1 MSDVLA
7 TLSNE
12 LAAVVENTGRSVVR
26 VEARRRLP
34 ASGVVWSND
43 GLIVTA
49 HHVVHWDEN
58 IRVGVG
64 AETFPA
70 ALVGR
75 DPSTDLAVL
84 RAEGIR
90 LPAAAWETPDDLRVG
105 HLALA
110 LGRPGRSVQATFGI
124 VSALGEGWRSP
135 AGGLIDRYLQTD
147 VVMYPGFSGGPLVDA
162 LGVVRGV
169 NSSALMRG
177 VSLAVPTS
185 TVSRVVEALLE
196 HGRIR
201 RGYLGVG
208 AQPARLPEAIAEEL
222 GQETGLLLVSVEKGS
237 PAERGG
243 LVMGDTIV
251 GLGGERVRHLDDLM
265 ALLGGD
271 SVGQER
277 AVRVLRGGGLAEVTV
292 VIGERE

>member
-1 MSDVLA
+1 MADVLA

-49 HHVVHWDEN
+49 HHVVHRDEN

-64 AETFPA
+64 AETVPA

-84 RAEGIR
+84 RVEGISQ
-90 LPAAAWETPDDLRVG
+90 PAAPWETPDDLQVG

-124 VSALGEGWRSP
+124 ISALGEGWRSP
-135 AGGLIDRYLQTD
+135 AGGMIDRYLQTD

-162 LGVVRGV
+162 LGNVRGI

-222 GQETGLLLVSVEKGS
+222 GQETGLLLVSVEKDS

-265 ALLGGD
+265 ALLGGNA
-271 SVGQER
+271 VGQETPI
-277 AVRVLRGGGLAEVTV
+277 RVLRGGGLAEVSV

>member
-1 MSDVLA
+1 MSDVLM

-26 VEARRRLP
+26 IEARRRLP
-34 ASGVVWSND
+34 ASGIVWSND

-49 HHVVHWDEN
+49 HHVVQRDEN

-64 AETFPA
+64 EESFPA

-84 RAEGIR
+84 RAEGAG
-90 LPAAAWETPDDLRVG
+90 LPAAAWEAPDDLQVG

-135 AGGLIDRYLQTD
+135 SGGAIDRYLQTD

-162 LGVVRGV
+162 LGQVRGV
-169 NSSALMRG
+169 NSSALLRG

-185 TVSRVVEALLE
+185 TISRVVEALVA

-208 AQPARLPEAIAEEL
+208 AQPARLPEATADEL

-237 PAERGG
+237 PAGRGG

-251 GLGGERVRHLDDLM
+251 ALGGERVRHLDDLM

-271 SVGQER
+271 AVGQER
-277 AVRVLRGGGLAEVTV
+277 AVRVLRGGALAEVTV